1 MAKRASTSFGQGYKP
16 EALKGDDLFK
26 IAASIFA
33 LSPPLL
39 SLPQPDAPPPVRQ
52 CRSWPHNKLIGFV
65 KQPLWHAPK
74 GQVYGAA
81 ILLVVERRIGRGLL
95 EDRSVVVINPGVVQ

>member
-1 MAKRASTSFGQGYKP
+1 MAKCASTSFGQGYKP

-26 IAASIFA
+26 IAASISLTTLTSIFA

-39 SLPQPDAPPPVRQ
+39 SLPQPDAPPPV
-52 CRSWPHNKLIGFV
+52 
-65 KQPLWHAPK
+65 PLVATQQASGLSSSRWHAPK

-81 ILLVVERRIGRGLL
+81 LLLVVERRIGRGLL
-95 EDRSVVVINPGVVQ
+95 EDR